1 MADEAL
7 VQSMV
12 DALRASNYAGWR
24 RMVAG
29 YRNAD
34 GSITMTGAGVGKVWA
49 RPPEDSRGGTAVWGS
64 AAYPNAPLI
73 VGPGFDGDYEVKG
86 ADWLTASIS
95 FGEGSRVID
104 QPPGMGE
111 LVPDSIPANSLKPG
125 RVYLSPNGGL
135 NFRVDAFSFASG
147 IWDSTADQDAS
158 SFVPGTAGYVCWVAP
173 YLDPV
178 TVTVDAVASTPVFG
192 EPQDLSEAAIATLTL
207 PAGAIPLGPAFSLV
221 NGQTQLSAS
230 RFAVDTQRIWLT
242 AWDAGSV
249 SSANFDAILTDAD
262 GGVMVDADGN
272 VMTES

>member
-7 VQSMV
+7 VQVMV
-12 DALRASNYAGWR
+12 DALRASNFAGWLR
-24 RMVAG
+24 VVAG
-29 YRNAD
+29 YKELD
-34 GSITMTGAGVGKVWA
+34 GSIRMNGAGDNRVWV
-49 RPPEDSRGGTAVWGS
+49 RPNEDSRGGTAVWGS
-64 AAYPNAPLI
+64 AAFANMPLI
-73 VGPGFDGDYEVKG
+73 IGPNIDGEYEVKN
-86 ADWLTASIS
+86 ADQLPASIS
-95 FGEGSRVID
+95 FGDGARVGLF
-104 QPPGMGE
+104 PPGMGE
-111 LVPDSIPANSLKPG
+111 LVTDSIPANSLKPG

-178 TVTVDAVASTPVFG
+178 TATVDAVASTPVFG